1 VTATEE
7 VHERAHD
14 EPPVKPNL
22 LAKLV
27 AVAAAV
33 DEVGKDKRNEFHRY
47 DYASIEAVV
56 KAVRVEL
63 LDRGV
68 LITPS
73 LDHVDLRTRAT
84 REGESVVTTAHMIF
98 TVFDSESGEQLQI
111 QWAGQGDDP
120 ADKGL
125 SKAISDARKTFLLVL
140 LNLARGDDT
149 EADDATDRR
158 GSANGGVNLTNEAR
172 GLNNQQLNQA
182 LVAAGLPAQE
192 KPWGAFMHVPSAVA
206 ENVRTALREYR

>member
-1 VTATEE
+1 MTEE
-7 VHERAHD
+7 AHERAHD
-14 EPPVKPNL
+14 ETPVVKPRL

-27 AVAAAV
+27 EAAAAV
-33 DEVGKDKRNEFHRY
+33 GEVEKDKRNAFHKY
-47 DYASIEAVV
+47 DYSSIEAVV
-56 KAVRVEL
+56 KAVRLEL
-63 LDRGV
+63 LNRGV
-68 LITPS
+68 LISPS

-84 REGESVVTTAHMIF
+84 REGESVITTAHMIF
-98 TVFDSESGEQLQI
+98 TVFDAESGEQLQM

-125 SKAISDARKTFLLVL
+125 SKAITDARKTFLLVL

-149 EADDATDRR
+149 EGDDATDQRA
-158 GSANGGVNLTNEAR
+158 SANGGVNMTDEAR

-182 LVAAGLPAQE
+182 LVAAGLPAQD
-192 KPWGAFMHVPSAVA
+192 KPWGAFMRVPSDAV